1 MQGARVIRLAQ
12 TEVVSLGPA
21 SQYQPIVGDDAG
33 TTAIRTGIQTC
44 QPGYE
49 VPLHCHPY
57 TEIIHVLDGVL
68 EFWMETAP
76 IEVVALSRGDTIEI
90 QPQAWHGFR
99 VKGNET
105 ARLLGT
111 HVSPHRIVQ
120 YKAGIA
126 VDARGYR
133 TPVQNKAPEER

>member
-1 MQGARVIRLAQ
+1 MQGARVIRLVE

-21 SQYQPIVGDDAG
+21 SQYQPIVGDEAG
-33 TTAIRTGIQTC
+33 STPVRTGIQTC
-44 QPGYE
+44 RPGYA
-49 VPLHCHPY
+49 VPPHCHPY
-57 TEIIHVLDGVL
+57 MEIIHVLDGVL

-76 IEVVALSRGDTIEI
+76 DEIVALSRGDTIEI

-120 YKAGIA
+120 YQAGVA

-133 TPVQNKAPEER
+133 TAGAND